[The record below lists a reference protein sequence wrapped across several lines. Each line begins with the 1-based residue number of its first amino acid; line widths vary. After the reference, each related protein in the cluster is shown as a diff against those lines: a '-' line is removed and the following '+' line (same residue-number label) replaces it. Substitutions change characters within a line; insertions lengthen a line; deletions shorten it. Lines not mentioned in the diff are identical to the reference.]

1 MAHSQQVREKYPNE
15 QEFEEALLKISQ
27 FSRTET
33 HQHSHTSGVWEVFE
47 QKICRFLQIFNQED
61 LFREYLLYSLE
72 HLIGNGYSRVE
83 LRVEFFPIKRRN
95 PKEMLD
101 ERGIL
106 NIYEEVE
113 RELQKKHPHFTIGLI
128 VYGLKNAPLD
138 ELERY
143 FRMVYSL
150 ESPLIVAVDMVQ
162 EEDANPEFEVYEP
175 MFSKIRKEF
184 EGKRTLAGVYHAG
197 ETIHAQN
204 RNIEKVVEF
213 GSVRIG
219 HGINLHQ
226 VRSQLNLAARRSPDS
241 QGKEHL
247 RGGVPFE
254 QPVPMLC

>member
-1 MAHSQQVREKYPNE
+1 M
-15 QEFEEALLKISQ
+15 
-27 FSRTET
+27 
-33 HQHSHTSGVWEVFE
+33 
-47 QKICRFLQIFNQED
+47 
-61 LFREYLLYSLE
+61 
-72 HLIGNGYSRVE
+72 
-83 LRVEFFPIKRRN
+83 
-95 PKEMLD
+95 
-101 ERGIL
+101 
-106 NIYEEVE
+106 
-113 RELQKKHPHFTIGLI
+113 I

-184 EGKRTLAGVYHAG
+184 EGKRTLPGVYHAG

-226 VRSQLNLAARRSPDS
+226 VRSQLNLAARRSPDR

-254 QPVPMLC
+254 QPVPMLCQEPEPASGY